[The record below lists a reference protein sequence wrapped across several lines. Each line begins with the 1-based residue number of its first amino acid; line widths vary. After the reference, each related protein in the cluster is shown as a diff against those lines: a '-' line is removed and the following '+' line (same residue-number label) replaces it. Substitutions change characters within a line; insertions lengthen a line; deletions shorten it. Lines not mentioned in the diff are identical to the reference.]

1 MENSNEVMNNNEE
14 VIELVPAEEIA
25 EMDSDDLFAKVA
37 IGGLAVIV
45 GVVAYKF
52 AIKPAA
58 QKVKEWYK
66 NRKEAKSAKKEDVR
80 DDNVVDLD
88 LEIVDEEMEE

>member
-1 MENSNEVMNNNEE
+1 MENNEVMNNNED

-25 EMDSDDLFAKVA
+25 EMDSNDLFAKAAV
-37 IGGLAVIV
+37 GGLAIIV

-52 AIKPAA
+52 AVKPLCRKA
-58 QKVKEWYK
+58 KEWYK
-66 NRKEAKSAKKEDVR
+66 NRKEAKSAKKEEVQ

-88 LEIVDEEMEE
+88 LEVVEE